1 MGNETLNWDGLMTIM
16 CRLAQRRV
24 RSFRKK
30 NRAFNILRFND
41 ALHIVL
47 NEKYSLLQ
55 QGNIFLESNGSLIDI
70 TVFFPSQCLNIVKGT
85 WEDCA
90 TSRTSRCQIRCQ

>member
-1 MGNETLNWDGLMTIM
+1 MTVGNNFRQKIHQALSSVRSLFPFFFCPNDRPTLTRGRAMGNGTLNWDGLMTIM
-16 CRLAQRRV
+16 SGLAQRRV

-47 NEKYSLLQ
+47 NEKYSL
-55 QGNIFLESNGSLIDI
+55 
-70 TVFFPSQCLNIVKGT
+70 
-85 WEDCA
+85 
-90 TSRTSRCQIRCQ
+90 

>member
-16 CRLAQRRV
+16 SGLAQRRV

-30 NRAFNILRFND
+30 NHAFNILRFND

-47 NEKYSLLQ
+47 NEKYSL
-55 QGNIFLESNGSLIDI
+55 
-70 TVFFPSQCLNIVKGT
+70 
-85 WEDCA
+85 
-90 TSRTSRCQIRCQ
+90 

>member
-1 MGNETLNWDGLMTIM
+1 MTVGNHFRQKIHQALSSVRSLFPFFLPERPTHPHEREGDGLMTIM
-16 CRLAQRRV
+16 SRLAQRRV

-47 NEKYSLLQ
+47 NEKYSL
-55 QGNIFLESNGSLIDI
+55 
-70 TVFFPSQCLNIVKGT
+70 
-85 WEDCA
+85 
-90 TSRTSRCQIRCQ
+90 